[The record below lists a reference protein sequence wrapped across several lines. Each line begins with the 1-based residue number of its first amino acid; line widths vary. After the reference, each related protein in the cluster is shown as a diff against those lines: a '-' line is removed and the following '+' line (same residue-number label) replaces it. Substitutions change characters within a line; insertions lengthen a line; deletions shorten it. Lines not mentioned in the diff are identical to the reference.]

1 MSGREI
7 ILPVG
12 LLLFCD
18 GGERSEDVLKKR
30 SFPSP
35 GLFVRLRSGVIILCL
50 YSAGLIGLVVVVPDF
65 VRSQFFHWPVGRLQA
80 ILCDVHRRVCPR
92 ALPLLLVFDD
102 FLRTG

>member
-35 GLFVRLRSGVIILCL
+35 GLFVRLGSGVIILCL

-65 VRSQFFHWPVGRLQA
+65 VRSV
-80 ILCDVHRRVCPR
+80 
-92 ALPLLLVFDD
+92 LPLAGRKIAGD
-102 FLRTG
+102 FVRRPSAGFPSRSLHVRSYVGL